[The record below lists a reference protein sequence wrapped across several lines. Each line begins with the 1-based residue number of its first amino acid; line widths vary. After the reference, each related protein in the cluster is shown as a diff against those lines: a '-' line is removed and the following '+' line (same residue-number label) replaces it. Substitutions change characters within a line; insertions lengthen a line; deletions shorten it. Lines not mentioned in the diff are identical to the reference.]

1 MADFGFIPNLIAS
14 ADIYPFRFVTLSGA
28 FTGAAAGAAN
38 KKIVGATDGSVSV
51 FNGSFNATYDAVA
64 QQGTPVNM
72 QSTNTIQIEVGTG
85 GCSAGSYL
93 TSEAGGKA
101 VVATTGQT
109 SFYLALEA
117 GAAGDIIR
125 AFRNGPVVV

>member
-14 ADIYPFRFVTLSGA
+14 GNIYPFRFVALSGA
-28 FTGAAAGAAN
+28 FTGAAAGAAS
-38 KKIVGATDGSVSV
+38 KKIVGATDGSVNV
-51 FNGSFNATYDAVA
+51 FNGTYNAVTD
-64 QQGTPVNM
+64 GPVNM

-85 GCSAGSYL
+85 GCSAGDYL
-93 TSEAGGKA
+93 TAEAAGKA
-101 VVATTGQT
+101 VIATSGQT